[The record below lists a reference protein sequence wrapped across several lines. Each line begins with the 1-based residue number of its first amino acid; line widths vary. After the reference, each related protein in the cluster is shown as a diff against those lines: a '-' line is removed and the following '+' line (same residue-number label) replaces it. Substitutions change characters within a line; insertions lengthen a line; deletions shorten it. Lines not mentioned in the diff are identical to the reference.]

1 MSTLT
6 ALLLGL
12 VLLIG
17 NGLFVAAEFA
27 VVSGKRHRLEE
38 AAGGGGR
45 LTRAA
50 GRAALRNAREL
61 SLMLAGAQ
69 LGITLCSLG
78 LAMVT
83 EPAIEHLFEPVFGFI
98 GLPESVRVGVA
109 YVIALA
115 IITFLH
121 MVVGEMAPKSWALT
135 HPERAAMGL
144 GLPFRGFTWIAR
156 PVLSILNGLSN
167 GLLRAFGVRPRD
179 ELATTRTP
187 PQLAMLVGESGR
199 MGLLDRDEHD
209 LLTRALK
216 VQSQPVERLM
226 VPIEKAAAVPAGAA
240 DDLVREVAAVSGH
253 LRLLVNGGTPEDVLG
268 VLHVRDTL
276 IHPGSAPERLMN
288 RVPRIEAATTIPEA
302 VALLQDAHAHLGLI
316 TDRQGR
322 VVGLVSLTDLVGEL
336 FNTRT
341 PTATGRDRQRATA
354 GARSGG
360 V

>member
-1 MSTLT
+1 MNTLT
-6 ALLLGL
+6 ALLLGV
-12 VLLIG
+12 VLLLG

-27 VVSGKRHRLEE
+27 VVSGRRHRLEE
-38 AAGGGGR
+38 AAAGGGR
-45 LTRAA
+45 LTRTA

-83 EPAIEHLFEPVFGFI
+83 EPAIEHLLEPVFGFV
-98 GLPESVRVGVA
+98 GLPESLEVGVA
-109 YVIALA
+109 YVIALT

-135 HPERAAMGL
+135 HPEQAAMGL
-144 GLPFRGFTWIAR
+144 ALPFRGFTWIAR
-156 PVLSILNGLSN
+156 PVLATLNGLSN

-209 LLTRALK
+209 LLTSALR

-226 VPIEKAAAVPAGAA
+226 VPIETAAAVPAGTA
-240 DDLVREVAAVSGH
+240 DGVVREVAAASGH
-253 LRLLVNGGTPEDVLG
+253 LRLLVNGGSPENVLG

-276 IHPGSAPERLMN
+276 INPGTPPEELMSPAPRLQ
-288 RVPRIEAATTIPEA
+288 PSTTIPEA
-302 VALLQDAHAHLGLI
+302 VERLQDAHAHLGLV
-316 TDRQGR
+316 TGKDGR
-322 VVGLVSLTDLVGEL
+322 VTGMVSLTDLVGEL
-336 FNTRT
+336 LNTRT
-341 PTATGRDRQRATA
+341 PRAAGLDRQRTA
-354 GARSGG
+354 AQAR
-360 V
+360 